1 MSLYPKDS
9 YSKIKTKWLLSLIFA
24 VCMCPCERT
33 KDQVVVNNSV
43 LQAKIKAI
51 KRELSIKTR
60 KLSRTLR
67 KKTSATDARISS
79 VFFWF
84 NIVYIHSESGDS
96 FWYVSEKLALC
107 ELCIILIFVKNM
119 SSFTCDKAFFVS
131 IKMYLSSSF
140 YIRIKVPFLWVIPCQ
155 LY

>member
-67 KKTSATDARISS
+67 EKTSATDARISS
-79 VFFWF
+79 V
-84 NIVYIHSESGDS
+84 
-96 FWYVSEKLALC
+96 
-107 ELCIILIFVKNM
+107 LIG
-119 SSFTCDKAFFVS
+119 
-131 IKMYLSSSF
+131 SSSGLILF
-140 YIRIKVPFLWVIPCQ
+140 TSILSLAILFDMYQKNWCCVNCALH
-155 LY
+155 